1 MNRYL
6 GFFFSFGFVVAK
18 SLDYFVIMI
27 FFFYCFVRFGKDAWQ
42 TFSRNWQQPRMALH
56 PKPQG
61 PGQVRRRG
69 LHSKRPFSSTTIK
82 MIVWNFWKSSFKQ
95 FFLFFWCCEFLLN
108 CLQLALRWF
117 KPHFYFWKKKS
128 IKLAKFLP
136 QCSFISA
143 TILQPFSSPF
153 SNNPAIFHQCFLLL
167 LKTSPNPRS
176 RSRPL
181 LTVST
186 SQTTNWSSK
195 IFMSWSLA

>member
-1 MNRYL
+1 
-6 GFFFSFGFVVAK
+6 
-18 SLDYFVIMI
+18 MI
-27 FFFYCFVRFGKDAWQ
+27 FFSIVLSGLGKTLDKPSQETGSSLAWPYTPNHRDLGRSGEEDFIQ
-42 TFSRNWQQPRMALH
+42 RGPFLQQQLEWLFEIFENPHLN
-56 PKPQG
+56 
-61 PGQVRRRG
+61 
-69 LHSKRPFSSTTIK
+69 S
-82 MIVWNFWKSSFKQ
+82 SSF
-95 FFLFFWCCEFLLN
+95 FFWCCESLLN

>member
-1 MNRYL
+1 MSGL
-6 GFFFSFGFVVAK
+6 GKTLDKPSQETGSSLAWPYTPNHRDLGRSGEEDFIQRGPFLQQQLKWLFKIFENPHLNSSSFFFDAVNFYWIACNWPWDD
-18 SLDYFVIMI
+18 LNRI
-27 FFFYCFVRFGKDAWQ
+27 F
-42 TFSRNWQQPRMALH
+42 TL
-56 PKPQG
+56 
-61 PGQVRRRG
+61 
-69 LHSKRPFSSTTIK
+69 
-82 MIVWNFWKSSFKQ
+82 
-95 FFLFFWCCEFLLN
+95 E
-108 CLQLALRWF
+108 
-117 KPHFYFWKKKS
+117 KKS